1 MIYTVTLNPALDKT
15 LQVPQFTVDGVNRV
29 KALQLDPGGK
39 GINVSKVLHALGQPS
54 LALGFLGGETG
65 SGIAR
70 RLTAMGIQHAFVPIA
85 GETRTN
91 LKIVDPQNGT
101 YTDINEPGPTVTEG
115 ELANLEESLFA
126 QLQPGDRVVLAGGAP
141 AGVPGNLPSRWGV
154 RCKQA
159 GALLYADLE
168 GALLADVLAAG
179 PQLVKPN
186 EAELCQLAGKTIST
200 VEGFAAA
207 AQTLHRQGCAQVVVS
222 LGARG
227 ALFAGQEDTY
237 YAPGLAVAVQ
247 STVGAG
253 DAMVAA
259 LCDGAQRQLP
269 FCEQARWAMA
279 VSAAKVMQPGSAPP
293 TMQQAQALLPNVVLE
308 KVDL

>member
-15 LQVPQFTVDGVNRV
+15 LQVSQFAVDRVNRV

-54 LALGFLGGETG
+54 MALGFLGGETG
-65 SGIAR
+65 DSIAR
-70 RLTAMGIQHAFVPIA
+70 RLAAMGIQYDFVRIN

-91 LKIVDPQNGT
+91 LKIVDPQSGT
-101 YTDINEPGPTVTEG
+101 YTDINEPGPVVTAG
-115 ELANLEESLFA
+115 ELAKLEESLFA
-126 QLQPGDRVVLAGGAP
+126 RLQPGDRVVLAGRAP
-141 AGVPGNLPSRWGV
+141 AGVPGNLPSRWGA

-159 GALLYADLE
+159 GTLLYADLE

-186 EAELCQLAGKTIST
+186 EVELCQLAGKTIST

-207 AQTLHRQGCAQVVVS
+207 AQTLQRQGCAQVVVS

-227 ALFAGQEDTY
+227 ALFVAQEGTY

-259 LCDGAQRQLP
+259 LCDGAQRRLP

-293 TMQQAQALLPNVVLE
+293 TMQQAKALLPQVKLQQIS
-308 KVDL
+308 

>member
-15 LQVPQFTVDGVNRV
+15 LQVPQFTVDRVNRV

-54 LALGFLGGETG
+54 VALGFLGGETG
-65 SGIAR
+65 SSIAR
-70 RLTAMGIQHAFVPIA
+70 RLAAMGIQHDFVRIS

-91 LKIVDPQNGT
+91 LKIVDPQSGT
-101 YTDINEPGPTVTEG
+101 YTDINEPGPTVKRG
-115 ELANLEESLFA
+115 ELAKLEENLFA
-126 QLQPGDRVVLAGGAP
+126 RLRPGDRVVLAGGAP
-141 AGVPGNLPSRWGV
+141 AGVPGNLPSRWGM

-168 GALLADVLAAG
+168 GALLADVLAAA
-179 PQLVKPN
+179 PQMIKPN
-186 EAELCQLAGKTIST
+186 EAELCRLVGKELYTI
-200 VEGFAAA
+200 EQFAAVA
-207 AQTLHRQGCAQVVVS
+207 RVLHRQGVAQVVVS

-227 ALFAGQEDTY
+227 ALFVGQEGAY
-237 YAPGLAVAVQ
+237 YAPGLVVAVQ

-253 DAMVAA
+253 DAMMAA
-259 LCDGAQRQLP
+259 FCDGANKQLSL
-269 FCEQARWAMA
+269 CEQARWAMA

-293 TMQQAQALLPNVVLE
+293 TAAQAKALLPQVSLQQIG
-308 KVDL
+308 

>member
-15 LQVPQFTVDGVNRV
+15 LQVPQFAVDGVNRV

-39 GINVSKVLHALGQPS
+39 GINVSKVLHQLGQPN
-54 LALGFLGGETG
+54 LAMGFLGGETG
-65 SGIAR
+65 DSIAR
-70 RLTAMGIQHAFVPIA
+70 RLTALGIQHDFVRIS

-91 LKIVDPQNGT
+91 LKIVDPQAGT
-101 YTDINEPGPTVTEG
+101 YTDINEPGPTVKEG
-115 ELANLEESLFA
+115 ELAALEENLFA
-126 QLQPGDRVVLAGGAP
+126 RLQPGDRVVLAGGAP

-168 GALLADVLAAG
+168 GPLLADVLAAG
-179 PQLVKPN
+179 PQMVKPN
-186 EAELCQLAGKTIST
+186 EAELCSLVGKTLST
-200 VEGFAAA
+200 IDAFAAA
-207 AQTLHRQGCAQVVVS
+207 AKALHRQGCAQVVVS

-227 ALFAGQEDTY
+227 ALFASQEGAY

-253 DAMVAA
+253 DAMMAA
-259 LCDGAQRQLP
+259 FCDGAQRQLP
-269 FCEQARWAMA
+269 FCEQARWAMT

-293 TMQQAQALLPNVVLE
+293 TMQQAKALLANVVLQ
-308 KVDL
+308 KIDL

>member
-15 LQVPQFTVDGVNRV
+15 LQVPQFTVDRVNRV

-54 LALGFLGGETG
+54 VALGFLGGETG
-65 SGIAR
+65 SSIAQ
-70 RLTAMGIQHAFVPIA
+70 RLAAMGIQQGFVRIS
-85 GETRTN
+85 GETRSN
-91 LKIVDPQNGT
+91 LKIVDPQSGT
-101 YTDINEPGPTVTEG
+101 YTDINEPGPTVKKG
-115 ELANLEESLFA
+115 ELAKLEENLFA
-126 QLQPGDRVVLAGGAP
+126 RLRPGDRVVLAGGAP
-141 AGVPGNLPSRWGV
+141 VGVQGNLPSRWGM

-168 GALLADVLAAG
+168 GVLLADVLAAS
-179 PQLVKPN
+179 PQMVKPN
-186 EAELCQLAGKTIST
+186 EAELCRLVGKTLST
-200 VEGFAAA
+200 IDDFAAM
-207 AQTLHRQGCAQVVVS
+207 AQTLQRQGCAQVVVS

-227 ALFAGQEDTY
+227 ALFVAQGGVY

-293 TMQQAQALLPNVVLE
+293 TMQQAQALLPNVVLQKIE
-308 KVDL
+308 

>member
-15 LQVPQFTVDGVNRV
+15 VQVPQFAIDRVNRV

-39 GINVSKVLHALGQPS
+39 GINVSKVLHELRQPNM
-54 LALGFLGGETG
+54 ALGFLGGETG
-65 SGIAR
+65 DSIAR
-70 RLTAMGIQHAFVPIA
+70 RLAAMGIQYDFVSIS

-91 LKIVDPQNGT
+91 LKIVDPQSGT
-101 YTDINEPGPTVTEG
+101 YTDINEPGPTVEKG
-115 ELANLEESLFA
+115 ELAKLEENLFA
-126 QLQPGDRVVLAGGAP
+126 RLQPGDRVVLAGGAP
-141 AGVPGNLPSRWGV
+141 AGVPGNLPSRWGAW
-154 RCKQA
+154 CKQA

-168 GALLADVLAAG
+168 GALLADVLAAS
-179 PQLVKPN
+179 PQMVKPN
-186 EAELCQLAGKTIST
+186 EAELCRLVGKTLST
-200 VEGFAAA
+200 IDDFAAA
-207 AQTLHRQGCAQVVVS
+207 AQTLQRQGCAQVVVS

-227 ALFAGQEDTY
+227 ALFLAQEGTY

-253 DAMVAA
+253 DAMMAA

-293 TMQQAQALLPNVVLE
+293 TAAQAKALLPQVKLQQIG
-308 KVDL
+308 

>member
-15 LQVPQFTVDGVNRV
+15 VQVPQFAIDRVNRV

-39 GINVSKVLHALGQPS
+39 GINVSKVLHVLGQPS
-54 LALGFLGGETG
+54 VALGFLGGETG
-65 SGIAR
+65 SSIAR
-70 RLTAMGIQHAFVPIA
+70 RLAAMGIQHDFVRIS

-91 LKIVDPQNGT
+91 LKVVDPQSGT
-101 YTDINEPGPTVTEG
+101 YTDINEPGPTVKRG
-115 ELANLEESLFA
+115 ELAKLEENLFA
-126 QLQPGDRVVLAGGAP
+126 RLRPGDRVVLAGGAP
-141 AGVPGNLPSRWGV
+141 VGVQGNLPSRWGM

-168 GALLADVLAAG
+168 GVLLADVLAAG
-179 PQLVKPN
+179 PQMVKPN
-186 EAELCQLAGKTIST
+186 EAELCRLVGKTLST
-200 VEGFAAA
+200 IDDFAAM
-207 AQTLHRQGCAQVVVS
+207 AQTLQRQGCAQVVVS

-227 ALFAGQEDTY
+227 ALFVAQGGVY

-293 TMQQAQALLPNVVLE
+293 TMQQAQALLPNVVLQKIE
-308 KVDL
+308 